1 MPGTVLSTL
10 LILSNSALHQLY
22 KVYTVVLPIFQV
34 MEQKLSRFLIYPN

>member
-10 LILSNSALHQLY
+10 LTLSNLVLQQLY

-34 MEQKLSRFLIYPN
+34 IEQGLSRFLIYPI